1 MLLSLLLIILLFLF
15 IHKIYINQLLLFILV
30 LIVSLLFIPNNIIF
44 DAFII
49 GVLTIFVGKFTN
61 SNYDLLSLF
70 FIGFTIHIFINNKTN
85 TLFHPLPVKDYSI
98 VHPAS

>member
-70 FIGFTIHIFINNKTN
+70 FILDFMSRTMFGNEFNKFNSFNSFIIIPIY
-85 TLFHPLPVKDYSI
+85 L
-98 VHPAS
+98 